1 MNTQFLNFEDNL
13 SEIYQDTKQVTD
25 DMQSLDGEM
34 LAIND
39 QTAKSGAKIEEDQ
52 RLLVIAD
59 NDSCVSDENKERL
72 RRKLREMSR
81 KEAAGVD
88 EIDCEQSEHALDQAG
103 SEMDEFDRCNL
114 AE

>member
-34 LAIND
+34 LTINE

-72 RRKLREMSR
+72 RRKMREMSK
-81 KEAAGVD
+81 KEAADVD
-88 EIDCEQSEHALDQAG
+88 EIDCEQSEHALDQGG

>member
-1 MNTQFLNFEDNL
+1 MNFEDNL

-34 LAIND
+34 LTLND

-72 RRKLREMSR
+72 RRKLREMSK

>member
-1 MNTQFLNFEDNL
+1 MNFEDNL

-34 LAIND
+34 LTLND

-72 RRKLREMSR
+72 KRKLREMSK
-81 KEAAGVD
+81 KEAAELD
-88 EIDCEQSEHALDQAG
+88 DIEREQSEHALDQAG

>member
-1 MNTQFLNFEDNL
+1 MNFEDNL

-34 LAIND
+34 LTINE

-72 RRKLREMSR
+72 RRKMREMSK
-81 KEAAGVD
+81 KEAADVD
-88 EIDCEQSEHALDQAG
+88 DIDCEQSEHALDQGG

>member
-34 LAIND
+34 LTLND
-39 QTAKSGAKIEEDQ
+39 QTAKSGAKVEEDQ

-72 RRKLREMSR
+72 RRKLREMSK
-81 KEAAGVD
+81 KEVAD
-88 EIDCEQSEHALDQAG
+88 MDDIECEQSEHALDQAG

>member
-1 MNTQFLNFEDNL
+1 MNFEDNL

-34 LAIND
+34 LTINE

-72 RRKLREMSR
+72 RRKMREMSK
-81 KEAAGVD
+81 KEAADVD
-88 EIDCEQSEHALDQAG
+88 EIDCEQSEHALDQGG

>member
-34 LAIND
+34 LTLND
-39 QTAKSGAKIEEDQ
+39 QTAKSGAKVEEDQ

-72 RRKLREMSR
+72 RRKLREMSK
-81 KEAAGVD
+81 KEASD
-88 EIDCEQSEHALDQAG
+88 MDDIECEQSEHALDQAG